1 VNLPLIS
8 LASGI
13 LPGSDG
19 PTTARAAVDGGYRAV
34 GFTVDPRIWTDA
46 TTREVKAIVADGGI
60 EVLDVEVVIVQPG
73 QARSPESERIIDVGA
88 ELGASNVLIVS
99 DDPSVD
105 NTKRAFEHLCRYAE
119 QAGMRAVLEF
129 LMIFEVN
136 SLATA
141 LEIVTDVAHP
151 AGGLLIDAL
160 HLARCGHTPAD
171 LEGLDAHLFPY
182 MQLCDAPSKVAQA
195 DPAGYLEDALDARM
209 APGEA
214 ELPLADLLDVLPA
227 GIPLSLEVRSKHYRD
242 TYTNLAARGRAI
254 REQTERFLTGYLSN
268 PPNPRNSRN
277 RKD

>member
-1 VNLPLIS
+1 MNLPLIS

-34 GFTVDPRIWTDA
+34 GVTVDPTVWTDA
-46 TTREVKAIVADGGI
+46 TTREVKAIVAGGGI
-60 EVLDVEVVIVQPG
+60 EVLDVEVVIVQRG

-99 DDPSVD
+99 NDPSVD
-105 NTKRAFEHLCRYAE
+105 NTKRAFEHLCHYAE

-151 AGGLLIDAL
+151 AGGVLIDAL
-160 HLARCGHTPAD
+160 HLERCGNSPAD
-171 LEGLDAHLFPY
+171 LEGLDHHLFPY
-182 MQLCDAPSKVAQA
+182 MQLCDGPAKVASA

-214 ELPLADLLDVLPA
+214 ELPLVELLDVMPA
-227 GIPLSLEVRSKHYRD
+227 GIPLSLEVRSKYYRD
-242 TYTNLAARGRAI
+242 TYPDFAARGRAI
-254 REQTERFLTGYLSN
+254 REQTERFLTDYHS
-268 PPNPRNSRN
+268 NPRNSRN
-277 RKD
+277 SHNQKD